1 MPGRGRGVK
10 RRRTGQR
17 LRHEQQPDVPESSSQ
32 LVDIDRGE
40 NFFNQPPKSH
50 THVVDFE
57 QIIQAS
63 NI

>member
-17 LRHEQQPDVPESSSQ
+17 LTHEQQPDVPESSSQ

-40 NFFNQPPKSH
+40 NVFNQPP
-50 THVVDFE
+50 
-57 QIIQAS
+57 
-63 NI
+63 